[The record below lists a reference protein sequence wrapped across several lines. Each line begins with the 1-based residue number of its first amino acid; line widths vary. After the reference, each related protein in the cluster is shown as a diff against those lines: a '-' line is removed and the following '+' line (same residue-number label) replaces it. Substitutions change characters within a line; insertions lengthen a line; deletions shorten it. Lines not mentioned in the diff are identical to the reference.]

1 MISQEPNSFEGTPV
15 TRALET
21 LKVPFRFFQ
30 HPGKVSSLEQAAL
43 ERGQKPEQIIRSI
56 VFRLAQNEFVMV
68 LAAGPA
74 QISWPALRAY
84 LGQSRLTMATEEEI
98 LAVTGY
104 PIGAVSPF
112 GLAVPMRVLVD
123 RSVIQE
129 GEVSIGSGVRY
140 TTVIINSPDLMRA
153 LGEIEIAEFVKH
165 DT

>member
-1 MISQEPNSFEGTPV
+1 MTNQDSNSFEGTPV

-21 LKVPFRFFQ
+21 LEIPYRFFQ

-98 LAVTGY
+98 FTVTGY
-104 PIGAVSPF
+104 PTGAVSPF

-140 TTVIINSPDLMRA
+140 TTVILTSPDLMRA